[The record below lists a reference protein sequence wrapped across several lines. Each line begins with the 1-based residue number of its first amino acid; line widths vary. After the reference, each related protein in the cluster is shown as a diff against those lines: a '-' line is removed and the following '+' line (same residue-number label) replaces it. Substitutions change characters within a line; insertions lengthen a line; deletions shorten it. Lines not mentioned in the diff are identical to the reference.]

1 MRIEKLILEEKP
13 NVCDDTFHEN
23 FNLITSNDTN
33 SSGKSTYCRLIF
45 YALGYTVPSTE
56 GIVFDKLDTTIFIEN
71 KGKKFVVKRS
81 AKILTVELEN
91 ETWVKQYVLPE
102 EHISFVAYVFG
113 VDNLRVARNLLG
125 LMYIDQEKGWTLFNR
140 GKVIGNNRFSI
151 DQLVAALKNIDCEEL
166 FREQEVIESEIEKY
180 QAFLNMNS
188 IKEEYYE
195 NNNNLELISLGEDI
209 RRRIASVQLAI
220 QDVRNSI
227 NEINKV
233 IKQDKSFFEYI
244 ESMNLYIKTAEGSVK
259 VTKNNIENSCNVE
272 YLNAEKSLLMNQLSR
287 LEDERT
293 KLLREYEQV
302 CNGTNLFGENITVD
316 MEKKINSVLSTINVD
331 VETIKELLNQ
341 AKKERE
347 SVKAQ
352 IKRKIRWDNEYITEI
367 YELFCDYAR
376 QLNVEKNISNKTD
389 YIFTDDLKGKSG
401 AIFQKLII
409 AYKVAV
415 IKVVERAIGTEL
427 FLVIDSPKS
436 KELDNKNTKMIMEF
450 LKRELSDN
458 QVIIASI
465 FSQEDLFVDFDKV
478 IVFKNRAIEIRE

>member
-1 MRIEKLILEEKP
+1 MVTAKNCREEIKMRIEKLILEEKP
-13 NVCDDTFHEN
+13 NVCDDTFHKN

-91 ETWVKQYVLPE
+91 ETWVKQYALPE

-195 NNNNLELISLGEDI
+195 NNNNLELTSLGEDI
-209 RRRIASVQLAI
+209 RRR
-220 QDVRNSI
+220 
-227 NEINKV
+227 K
-233 IKQDKSFFEYI
+233 
-244 ESMNLYIKTAEGSVK
+244 
-259 VTKNNIENSCNVE
+259 
-272 YLNAEKSLLMNQLSR
+272 
-287 LEDERT
+287 
-293 KLLREYEQV
+293 
-302 CNGTNLFGENITVD
+302 
-316 MEKKINSVLSTINVD
+316 
-331 VETIKELLNQ
+331 
-341 AKKERE
+341 
-347 SVKAQ
+347 
-352 IKRKIRWDNEYITEI
+352 
-367 YELFCDYAR
+367 
-376 QLNVEKNISNKTD
+376 
-389 YIFTDDLKGKSG
+389 
-401 AIFQKLII
+401 
-409 AYKVAV
+409 
-415 IKVVERAIGTEL
+415 
-427 FLVIDSPKS
+427 
-436 KELDNKNTKMIMEF
+436 
-450 LKRELSDN
+450 
-458 QVIIASI
+458 
-465 FSQEDLFVDFDKV
+465 
-478 IVFKNRAIEIRE
+478 